1 MSLPSTAVDYIRHD
15 GQQVDRSNS
24 RLSQV
29 NEVARSIHGSFTKE
43 PTATTS
49 VHEVEENSS
58 SADEFKLPSRSSLFV
73 VIFGNVLLQTNFFV
87 IVSTASMYAEY
98 LGGTATFSGLVIGIP
113 TVFSGLALL
122 VTTRFDKGR
131 YNACFQLAYGC
142 AILGNIIYALAY
154 RAHFL
159 YMILIG
165 RMVTGVAFICFMYHK
180 RYCSDP
186 RLVGIRRRTTLASLL
201 VVGQVFGIS
210 AGPFLGGVLYKIGF
224 KNAIFNGFTSPG
236 WIMAGTWVSF
246 WVLSNFLFEDTPA
259 HPSRASTPS
268 SSSQNI
274 ALTTLSTSQAPSNST
289 SPTPERPT
297 LSSLSWRQL
306 GVTFLMCYF
315 AMTCFLILGA
325 WEANIPVYAGL
336 PSTLH
341 YSPFQAGNFI
351 ALGGI
356 CTLPFLLANVRYAR
370 RFQDRVT
377 LATGT
382 TLGLAGILIMT
393 SLVTT
398 NRVSF
403 WPYLISWFLVAL
415 GFNLAS
421 TCTLALLSKQL
432 PDDWN
437 TGVSMAIQYSNYAG
451 RVTGAV
457 LGGAGVKM
465 GMLNYLGLQIAVVG
479 FGGLVYML
487 LWKDLKAKTG

>member
-1 MSLPSTAVDYIRHD
+1 M
-15 GQQVDRSNS
+15 
-24 RLSQV
+24 
-29 NEVARSIHGSFTKE
+29 ARSIQGSFTKE
-43 PTATTS
+43 PATTTT
-49 VHEVEENSS
+49 VQEVEDNT
-58 SADEFKLPSRSSLFV
+58 SADDEFKLPSRSSLFV
-73 VIFGNVLLQTNFFV
+73 IIFGNVLLQTNFFI
-87 IVSTASMYAEY
+87 IVSTASIYAEF

-113 TVFSGLALL
+113 TVFAGLSLL

-142 AILGNIIYALAY
+142 TILGNIIYALAY

-165 RMVTGVAFICFMYHK
+165 RMVTGISFICFMYHK

-224 KNAIFNGFTSPG
+224 KNDVFNGFTSPG

-246 WVLSNFLFEDTPA
+246 WVLSNFLFEDPPA
-259 HPSRASTPS
+259 FPSRTSTPPPSPS
-268 SSSQNI
+268 SPDI
-274 ALTTLSTSQAPSNST
+274 PLATLSGNPSRPST
-289 SPTPERPT
+289 PPTQPPT
-297 LSSLSWRQL
+297 FASLSWRQI

-382 TLGLAGILIMT
+382 SIGLVGIFIMVG
-393 SLVTT
+393 LVAT
-398 NRVSF
+398 NSVSF
-403 WPYLISWFLVAL
+403 WPYLIAWFLVAL
-415 GFNLAS
+415 GFNLGS
-421 TCTLALLSKQL
+421 TCTLSLLSKQL
-432 PDDWN
+432 PDEWN
-437 TGVSMAIQYSNYAG
+437 TNVSMAIQYSNYTG

-465 GMLNYLGLQIAVVG
+465 GMLNYLGLQIGIVG
-479 FGGLVYML
+479 FGSLMYMI